1 MKKKLII
8 TAGCLVIAA
17 FAAAFVMLLLT
28 YGPNFGIYLI
38 KPTPQAYGEKALSF
52 MEYGY
57 YADSDD
63 WKKAKSR
70 AQEGLQNAE
79 SFEDTYPI
87 LREAVSVAG
96 GKHSALRLPS
106 ELEAFKEES
115 KLPLVRIDSEP
126 DGIVTVVL
134 PEYSQNAGKKEE
146 YAQIVISWLREH
158 TDAKGVI
165 LDLRGNT
172 GGDMAPMVAAISPLL
187 PDGDVLGYQY
197 ANGQTNYLTLKN
209 GVFNGGSGITVDSFK
224 MPEQLPIAILT
235 DEWTASSGEAVLL
248 AFRGLENVRTFGSPT
263 AGYPSV
269 NTVYSLYDGVQ
280 LWLTVAADVAPRTG
294 EVFCEDPVSPDV
306 LTDEPEKEAAAWIET
321 VSYYGYLHQ

>member
-1 MKKKLII
+1 MKKKIII
-8 TAGCLVIAA
+8 TAICLMM
-17 FAAAFVMLLLT
+17 AAFVVVVVMVLLR

-38 KPTPQAYGEKALSF
+38 KPTPQTYGEKALSF

-57 YADSDD
+57 YADSDN
-63 WKKAKSR
+63 WKKARSH
-70 AQEGLQNAE
+70 ALEQLQNAE

-87 LREAVSVAG
+87 LREAVAVAG

-106 ELEAFKEES
+106 ELETFREES
-115 KLPLVRIDSEP
+115 GLPLVRIDREP
-126 DGIVTVVL
+126 DGIGTMAL
-134 PEYSQNAGKKEE
+134 PEYSQNADKKEE

-172 GGDMAPMVAAISPLL
+172 GGDMAPMVAAVSPLL
-187 PDGDVLGYQY
+187 PDGNVLGYQY
-197 ANGQTNYLTLKN
+197 ANGQMHHLTLKN
-209 GVFNGGSGITVDSFK
+209 GAFNGGSGITVDSFK

-263 AGYPSV
+263 AGYASV
-269 NTVYSLYDGVQ
+269 NTVHSLYDGVQ

-294 EVFCEDPVSPDV
+294 EVFCEKPISPDV

-321 VSYYGYLHQ
+321 VMEVSP